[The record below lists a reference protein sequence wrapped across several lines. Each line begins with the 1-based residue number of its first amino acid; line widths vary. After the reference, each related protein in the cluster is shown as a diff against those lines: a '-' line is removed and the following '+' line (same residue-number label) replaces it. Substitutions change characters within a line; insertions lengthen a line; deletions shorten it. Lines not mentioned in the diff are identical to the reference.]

1 MSLIQSPLLK
11 APSYTS
17 LSKASFQ
24 FGAATS
30 SSSTTPGEDKP
41 AISSADPLS
50 TGPNWLVEKGKDL
63 LKKGKN
69 YIYVSLASLVIGF
82 GFGNGCAS
90 STPKATTQTPE
101 PSLAVPA
108 DVDAQ
113 IEKHAAQ
120 VKQLKAKKLEL
131 LQKQIEE
138 LKKNP

>member
-11 APSYTS
+11 APSFTS
-17 LSKASFQ
+17 LPKASLQ
-24 FGAATS
+24 FGAATP
-30 SSSTTPGEDKP
+30 SSSTTPGGDQSGITN
-41 AISSADPLS
+41 AAPLS
-50 TGPNWLVEKGKDL
+50 TGPNWIVEKGKDL
-63 LKKGKN
+63 FKKGQKF
-69 YIYVSLASLVIGF
+69 IYVSLASLAIGF

-90 STPKATTQTPE
+90 STPKATPQAAE
-101 PSLAVPA
+101 PALAVPA

-120 VKQLKAKKLEL
+120 VKQLKAKKLEM